1 MKGKI
6 LLLSLI
12 LIIVTGCAKKEK
24 IDKKETIKEQPVVVT
39 KLENKSVNNLE
50 INNANIKTSDG
61 ISVFTADVTNK
72 SKEDKDIDSIKIT
85 LKDKNNKELTVLT
98 GYIGGTIKSNETK
111 QIVSNSDFTLKNVKT
126 VEYEIERIN

>member
-111 QIVSNSDFTLKNVKT
+111 QIVSNSDFTLKNVKK

>member
-1 MKGKI
+1 M
-6 LLLSLI
+6 
-12 LIIVTGCAKKEK
+12 
-24 IDKKETIKEQPVVVT
+24 
-39 KLENKSVNNLE
+39 
-50 INNANIKTSDG
+50 
-61 ISVFTADVTNK
+61 FTADVTNK

-126 VEYEIERIN
+126 VEYEIEGIN

>member
-1 MKGKI
+1 MKRRI

-24 IDKKETIKEQPVVVT
+24 IDKKETIKEHPVVVT

-50 INNANIKTSDG
+50 IKNANIKTSDG

>member
-1 MKGKI
+1 MKRRI

-50 INNANIKTSDG
+50 IKNANIKTSDG
-61 ISVFTADVTNK
+61 ISVFIADVTNK
-72 SKEDKDIDSIKIT
+72 SKEDRDIDSIKIT

>member
-1 MKGKI
+1 MKRRI

-50 INNANIKTSDG
+50 INNVNIKTSDG

-111 QIVSNSDFTLKNVKT
+111 QIVSNSDFTFKNVKT

>member
-1 MKGKI
+1 MKRRI

>member
-1 MKGKI
+1 MKGRI

-72 SKEDKDIDSIKIT
+72 SKEDRDIDSIKIT

>member
-1 MKGKI
+1 M
-6 LLLSLI
+6 
-12 LIIVTGCAKKEK
+12 
-24 IDKKETIKEQPVVVT
+24 
-39 KLENKSVNNLE
+39 
-50 INNANIKTSDG
+50 
-61 ISVFTADVTNK
+61 FTADVTNK

>member
-1 MKGKI
+1 MKGRI